1 MRRSNVLWLVFLLLG
16 LVFGAVAVVLLTS
29 GAPGVFGWIAVVC
42 SVIILAS
49 TAVGYRRSRFR
60 P

>member
-29 GAPGVFGWIAVVC
+29 SAPGVFGWIAVAC